1 MNKKSNTISL
11 RLSDEE
17 YNIINTNCNHL
28 NMNPSQ
34 YIRSLING
42 TNPVSVDYR
51 QIIAPMI
58 CEMYIRLQELGLEDD
73 EITKK
78 VHDLC
83 QMLS

>member
-17 YNIINTNCNHL
+17 YNIINTNCNNL

-34 YIRSLING
+34 YLRSLING
-42 TNPVSVDYR
+42 TNPVSMDYR
-51 QIIAPMI
+51 HVIAPTI

-83 QMLS
+83 QTLS

>member
-17 YNIINTNCNHL
+17 YNIINTNCNTL

-34 YIRSLING
+34 YLRSLINEA
-42 TNPVSVDYR
+42 NPVSMDYR
-51 QIIAPMI
+51 QVIAPTI
-58 CEMYIRLQELGLEDD
+58 CEMYIRLLELGLEDD

>member
-17 YNIINTNCNHL
+17 YNIINTNCNNL

-34 YIRSLING
+34 YLRSLINEA
-42 TNPVSVDYR
+42 NPVSMDYR
-51 QIIAPMI
+51 QVIAPTI

-83 QMLS
+83 QTLS

>member
-11 RLSDEE
+11 RLSNEE
-17 YNIINTNCNHL
+17 YNLININCTNL

-51 QIIAPMI
+51 QVIAPMI
-58 CEMYIRLQELGLEDD
+58 C
-73 EITKK
+73 
-78 VHDLC
+78 
-83 QMLS
+83 

>member
-11 RLSDEE
+11 RLSNEE
-17 YNIINTNCNHL
+17 YNIINTNCNNL

-34 YIRSLING
+34 YLRSLIHEA
-42 TNPVSVDYR
+42 NPVSKDYR
-51 QIIAPMI
+51 QVIVPTI

-78 VHDLC
+78 VHNLC

>member
-17 YNIINTNCNHL
+17 YNIINTNCNNL

-51 QIIAPMI
+51 QAIAPMI
-58 CEMYIRLQELGLEDD
+58 CEMYVRLQELGLEDD

-78 VHDLC
+78 VHSLC
-83 QMLS
+83 QTLS

>member
-11 RLSDEE
+11 RLSNEE
-17 YNIINTNCNHL
+17 YNLININCNHL

-83 QMLS
+83 QTLS